1 MREAEEKYRVY
12 LKYKLAFGL
21 VLLLFLVLASGWAL
35 CVGDIHLSI
44 TRIFKTLFGEGDS
57 RSSLVVWNIRLP
69 RVIAALLVG
78 TALSVSGCVMQC
90 ILRNPLASPFTMG
103 ISHGAMFGAAL
114 AIITLDIGGAE
125 SSGRIFINNPYI
137 VTLSAFLGALI
148 GVFVVLLLA
157 KLRGLTPE
165 AMILAGVAIGS
176 LFTAGT
182 MLIQYFADELQLAA
196 MVYWTFGDLSRP
208 VWKEIVI
215 MAFLILP
222 SLSLFIRRCW
232 DYNALESGEETA
244 KSLGV
249 NTQRVRLMGM
259 IISSLITSICVAFV
273 GIIGFIGLITPHICR
288 LIIGGDY
295 RFLIPISAVLGSL
308 ILLISD
314 TLARTLLSP
323 IVLPVGV
330 ITSFMGAPT
339 FLYLLV
345 KLQRR

>member
-1 MREAEEKYRVY
+1 MRGVEEKYRVY
-12 LKYKLAFGL
+12 LKHKLAFGL
-21 VLLLFLVLASGWAL
+21 LLLFFLAFASSWAL
-35 CVGDIHLSI
+35 CTGDIHLSVAQVL
-44 TRIFKTLFGEGDS
+44 KALFGRGDP
-57 RSSLVVWNIRLP
+57 RSDLVIWNIRLP
-69 RVIAALLVG
+69 RVIASLLVG

-103 ISHGAMFGAAL
+103 VSHGAMFGAAL
-114 AIITLDIGGAE
+114 AIITLDVGGAE

-137 VTLSAFLGALI
+137 VSVSAFLGALM
-148 GVFVVLLLA
+148 GVFVVLILA

-208 VWKEIVI
+208 VWKEIAI
-215 MAFLILP
+215 MTFLILP

-232 DYNALESGEETA
+232 DYNALESGEEAA

-259 IISSLITSICVAFV
+259 IISSLITSTCVAFV

-288 LIIGGDY
+288 LTIGGDY
-295 RFLIPISAVLGSL
+295 RFLIPISAILGSL